1 MSREDHRSRIPT
13 SEELERQGLV
23 APAGVDGTEK
33 KRGLFGFFRAS
44 RIRVASD
51 VAEKKFVPTERRY
64 PQTPNQI
71 ASESTVQPPTSEAIT
86 QPPTLTPRR
95 IHIDASVR
103 ARRGLG
109 SSDRSPNS
117 NG

>member
-23 APAGVDGTEK
+23 APTGADGTEK

-44 RIRVASD
+44 RIRVAND

-64 PQTPNQI
+64 QQTLSSQTV
-71 ASESTVQPPTSEAIT
+71 SEPTILPSTSEAT
-86 QPPTLTPRR
+86 QSPTLSPRR
-95 IHIDASVR
+95 INIDPNVR

-117 NG
+117 SG